1 MPLPSSL
8 FEALQRMAA
17 QQAWQYVYPV
27 WSRRAQGLSIGINL
41 HPNQCC
47 NWHCI
52 YCQVPGLHRGT
63 SPVIDLDQL
72 QQELNACLH
81 WLSQHLHSAKR
92 VLSEDVQ
99 DIAFAGD
106 GEPTTSPQFPEALA
120 LVERL
125 LSQSAQTDRP
135 PRVRLITNG
144 SQMHLITTQQALKVM
159 QQMGGEVWFKLD
171 AGNDAEMLAVND
183 ARLPLSLHLQRLQ
196 TCSMACRTWVQT
208 AVMQR
213 RIADQLVT
221 TPALAGYV
229 QALLPLKENI
239 EGILLYG
246 IARPSQQDMLASI
259 QAPDIRLLQQYADA
273 LRTQGFNVRLFA

>member
-1 MPLPSSL
+1 
-8 FEALQRMAA
+8 MAA

>member
-1 MPLPSSL
+1 
-8 FEALQRMAA
+8 MAA

-52 YCQVPGLHRGT
+52 YCQVPGLHRGP
-63 SPVIDLDQL
+63 SPVIDLDHL
-72 QQELNACLH
+72 QQELSACLH
-81 WLSQHLHSAKR
+81 WLRQHLHAAKR
-92 VLSEDVQ
+92 ILSEDVQ

-125 LSQSAQTDRP
+125 LSQRAQTDRP
-135 PRVRLITNG
+135 ARVRLITNG
-144 SQMHLITTQQALKVM
+144 SQMHLATTQQALKVL

-196 TCSMACRTWVQT
+196 ACSMACRTWVQT

-221 TPALAGYV
+221 TPALADYV

-246 IARPSQQDMLASI
+246 IARPSQQDTLASI
-259 QAPDIRLLQQYADA
+259 QAPDIRLLQQYAEA
-273 LRTQGFNVRLFA
+273 LHTQGFNVRLFA